1 MEYLFSLLLK
11 DLINNNAQICRF
23 IISSPFLS
31 ILLLFFPKFLFFF
44 SFLLKVQS
52 FICFFFFFNT
62 C

>member
-1 MEYLFSLLLK
+1 MEYLFSLFLK
-11 DLINNNAQICRF
+11 DFINNNAQMHRF

-31 ILLLFFPKFLFFF
+31 ILLLFFPKLFFF

-52 FICFFFFFNT
+52 HLSVSFFFNT